1 MKTLPCDAR
10 GEAGCACVP
19 DHCSENCQ
27 HFRHYTNRKTHW
39 DSGLSG
45 DSSNRY
51 LASTSVHIAAGVK
64 DPLII
69 VPQFSLTHVA
79 FAGLRDYKGFYLAW
93 LSGDRIAHHGAEG
106 PTGIAN
112 GIMV

>member
-1 MKTLPCDAR
+1 MHGVRLDAPVSLITAR
-10 GEAGCACVP
+10 RTANTSDVTQTG
-19 DHCSENCQ
+19 
-27 HFRHYTNRKTHW
+27 KTHW

-45 DSSNRY
+45 NSSNRY

-64 DPLII
+64 GPLII